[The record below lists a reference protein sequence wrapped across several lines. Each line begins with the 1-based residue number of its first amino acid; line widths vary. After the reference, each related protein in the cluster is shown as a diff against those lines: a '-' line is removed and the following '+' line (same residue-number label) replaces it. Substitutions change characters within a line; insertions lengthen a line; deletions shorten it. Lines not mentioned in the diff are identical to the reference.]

1 MKTWTQLITQYQT
14 LTKNTSAE
22 NITTGTININDSVR
36 TIASI
41 RNGKWKWLE
50 IVEEMRTV
58 GGKESYQI
66 PNNIRKVS
74 DVYTRVGNN
83 SQSVNQNNMIYMP
96 IMVYDPYRWKMVLSS
111 KLGSSDIPR
120 FMYIKDD
127 TLEVNPIPQSDNNI
141 MYIRGR
147 RDIRDMG
154 ISDYTTGSIV
164 TVPYTATLTSAP
176 QAGDTSATLTSNW
189 SLPTGVYEITFSDS
203 EIRVVTLTNG
213 SPAITWSDELL
224 DDSTTTITV
233 GSDTGGSIVIG
244 TGTTWT
250 TPMAGRYIQIA
261 DSSTANK
268 GDGFWY
274 EIDEILSSTALTLKK
289 KYQGTAIVSGTA
301 AYTIG
306 QCSPIPDAYQMA
318 PLYRAVAI
326 YWDIQGDT
334 KISERYWRLYDG
346 GYEAGLRDTVGG
358 LLGQM
363 LEESGATEEGS
374 YISPNGWQPWR
385 ISPNDPEPD
394 VAQSSF

>member
-203 EIRVVTLTNG
+203 EISVVTLTNG
-213 SPAITWSDELL
+213 
-224 DDSTTTITV
+224 
-233 GSDTGGSIVIG
+233 
-244 TGTTWT
+244 
-250 TPMAGRYIQIA
+250 
-261 DSSTANK
+261 
-268 GDGFWY
+268 
-274 EIDEILSSTALTLKK
+274 
-289 KYQGTAIVSGTA
+289 
-301 AYTIG
+301 
-306 QCSPIPDAYQMA
+306 
-318 PLYRAVAI
+318 
-326 YWDIQGDT
+326 
-334 KISERYWRLYDG
+334 
-346 GYEAGLRDTVGG
+346 
-358 LLGQM
+358 
-363 LEESGATEEGS
+363 
-374 YISPNGWQPWR
+374 
-385 ISPNDPEPD
+385 
-394 VAQSSF
+394 